1 MLRTPEGQAHANG
14 KPLQLAG
21 GMPKP
26 GIIGDLVR
34 QDVIQATFQSSHKFI
49 VMYFDTQTLLE

>member
-1 MLRTPEGQAHANG
+1 MLRTPEGQARANG

-26 GIIGDLVR
+26 GIIGDLAR

-49 VMYFDTQTLLE
+49 VMYFDTHT